1 MSSSRVAGTQFYLD
15 PTYQES
21 HVLRKESDVYSFGV
35 VLFEILSGKLAYRQ
49 RSIGDERQFLMH
61 SVRRYHLNDPEKIID
76 PDIID
81 EISCCSLEIFKN
93 IAFQCISLNL
103 EERPSLDTVIEKIEE
118 ALTVSIF
125 IQFEHSI

>member
-1 MSSSRVAGTQFYLD
+1 MD
-15 PTYQES
+15 PSYQEIRI
-21 HVLRKESDVYSFGV
+21 LKKESDVYSFGV

-49 RSIGDERQFLMH
+49 RSIGDEQQFLMH

-81 EISCCSLEIFKN
+81 DISCCSLDIFKN
-93 IAFQCISLNL
+93 IAFQCISFDL

-118 ALTVSIF
+118 ALTVQI
-125 IQFEHSI
+125 II